1 MYFLDLTLYVHS
13 IGMFILVYLL
23 FQDYAYVLS
32 FALGSSTL
40 HMFEFKN
47 ISTSNTAIKL

>member
-32 FALGSSTL
+32 FALGSSYVWIQKYFNL
-40 HMFEFKN
+40 QH
-47 ISTSNTAIKL
+47 SY